1 MKRFKKSLSA
11 FVTLALLAAAVG
23 TTVVN
28 DTEKVLAD
36 ESDVTVK
43 LTTDVTE
50 VKSGD
55 TLTATLSIEKNPNLA
70 GLTVRFNYDKEVLSF
85 VSASVPDGSVYASA
99 VVFPDIDM
107 LDDKDADLNE
117 VADGTVGFAYAEI
130 KNKNVTGDILV
141 ATFKVI
147 DDAKVGESKLT
158 YEYLDASNASGNT
171 LKIEGEETSFKVLC
185 GHEKTTEKV
194 TKEPTCTET
203 GIKSTICDICGETVK
218 TETIAALGH
227 DFGEFKITK
236 EPTCTEEG
244 EKTAIC
250 SRCGETKTEAV
261 AALGHDFGEFEITKE
276 PTCTEE
282 GKKTATCSRCG
293 ETKTESIPAVGHEY
307 GEWTVT
313 KEPTCTEEGER
324 EAVCSVCGDK
334 KTETIEPLGHHY
346 DSFEVTKEESEE
358 EDGELVR
365 TCAVCGETIT
375 TVIPKIDAKNF
386 GLKDSYGSEIK
397 KEFYVGDTIEIK
409 ASIFSINDGEP
420 VLGDVRYVPF
430 AYMINESTGEWEKE
444 PYSIKLTPD
453 SEGEY
458 KIIVEYVREIND
470 TTGWVKTDKTYAF
483 ETVISALKKEEIK
496 PENNNKTDDNNGS
509 EKSDTINKTPAETV
523 ITDNKPSDNIE
534 TNNNDSANK
543 NNSSA
548 KNSSTP
554 KTGDTAE
561 AQVMLIGLMLVAG
574 VSAVVASTK
583 RRENKK

>member
-227 DFGEFKITK
+227 DFGEFEITK

-244 EKTAIC
+244 E
-250 SRCGETKTEAV
+250 
-261 AALGHDFGEFEITKE
+261 
-276 PTCTEE
+276 
-282 GKKTATCSRCG
+282 KTATCSRCG

-496 PENNNKTDDNNGS
+496 PDDNNKTDDNNGS

-534 TNNNDSANK
+534 TNNNDSANN